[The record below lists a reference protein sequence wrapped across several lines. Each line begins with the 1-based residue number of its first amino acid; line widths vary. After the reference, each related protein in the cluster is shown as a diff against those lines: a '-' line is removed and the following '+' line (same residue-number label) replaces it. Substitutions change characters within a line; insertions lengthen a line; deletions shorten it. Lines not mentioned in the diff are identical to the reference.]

1 MKGRVLSYSI
11 QENRGVIS
19 GDDGARY
26 AFVGSE
32 WNEHEAP
39 QRQERMVLS
48 SCGCAVIVV

>member
-19 GDDGARY
+19 GDDGALY

-32 WNEHEAP
+32 WNAPEAL
-39 QRQERMVLS
+39 QWQERMVLI